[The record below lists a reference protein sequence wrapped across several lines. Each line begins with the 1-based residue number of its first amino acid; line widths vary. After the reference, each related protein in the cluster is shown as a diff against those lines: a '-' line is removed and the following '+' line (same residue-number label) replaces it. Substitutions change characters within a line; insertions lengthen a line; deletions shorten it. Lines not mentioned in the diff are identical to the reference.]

1 MENNSKHST
10 QTKIST
16 YVSISNDDQSAAHVD
31 VAPPNETLSNVWL
44 KKRGSY
50 KKFKETKFWM
60 GRKAQGEEKGT
71 KHNFDAGII
80 IQFHIYTHMYPNFWT
95 LFSCKAQE
103 VKEEASNGKG

>member
-1 MENNSKHST
+1 
-10 QTKIST
+10 
-16 YVSISNDDQSAAHVD
+16 
-31 VAPPNETLSNVWL
+31 
-44 KKRGSY
+44 
-50 KKFKETKFWM
+50 M